1 MKEYLILK
9 IQEYLISHSSG
20 IINFA
25 QIHNPAA
32 KRLSFTY
39 TNWHPL
45 LHKFIILQLKNFYSA
60 TWVTFI
66 PNNMF
71 INCVVV

>member
-25 QIHNPAA
+25 QIHNPTA
-32 KRLSFTY
+32 KRL
-39 TNWHPL
+39 
-45 LHKFIILQLKNFYSA
+45 FIHIHQLASA
-60 TWVTFI
+60 FAQIYNPTTKK
-66 PNNMF
+66 
-71 INCVVV
+71 NCVKV